1 MSSLQAKLRC
11 IDRQLKSLLGPPQ
24 HPSGFPRDSLG
35 FTSGFPPSG
44 FLWDSLRVAIFQGF
58 LIIQDVLIIRSF
70 DLILSNQIHV
80 NLEDKLSSAKLS
92 S

>member
-1 MSSLQAKLRC
+1 MVYGLNIWIGLGLDLGRSSKNCLEFCEPALAACGQM
-11 IDRQLKSLLGPPQ
+11 G
-24 HPSGFPRDSLG
+24 
-35 FTSGFPPSG
+35 
-44 FLWDSLRVAIFQGF
+44 
-58 LIIQDVLIIRSF
+58 